1 MATTSISQLPRVTSL
16 GDQSLLLVVEN
27 GVSKVVTWAY
37 IKTNI
42 VGAQGPIGG
51 RGYSGSQGP
60 RSYAGSRGY
69 FGSAGFTG
77 SIGFTGSKG
86 SGFTG
91 SSGFVGSAS
100 NTPGYSGSI
109 GFSGSAGYQGR
120 DGYVGSKGPQG
131 DPNGYG
137 GSRGVAGFTGSAG
150 IGSIGVWDEDLF
162 VGNFAALNF
171 VGASVTAANQNGS
184 IASVIISGTGSGN
197 GYTGSRG
204 SAGFLGSRGILGYT
218 GSGGGGA
225 AVDLSSVSQNIVP
238 DASDIRDLGSN
249 NNVWRYGYF
258 AQIKAIGITDY
269 NGNSLAGSRG
279 YAGSFGYVGSSQPLT
294 IKDEGVT
301 RTTSA
306 SSINFVGAT
315 VAATNSGNDVTVT
328 ISGVASGS
336 ALTVRDEGTA
346 ISTAVTSIDFVGAG
360 VTAANNSNAITVTIP
375 GGGASSGL
383 SSRTT
388 VTGTT
393 ASIPTGNSANLN
405 LTGFKSY
412 LLMKVAVSA
421 AAWVRIY
428 SSDAYRTSDS
438 TRAQGSDPLP
448 GAGVIAEVIT
458 AGNMT
463 TIISPGA
470 LGWNDDP
477 ISPGSTIYLAV
488 TNNGGS
494 TTTINIGLTI
504 LQLEV

>member
-16 GDQSLLLVVEN
+16 GNQSLLLVVEN
-27 GVSKVVTWAY
+27 GVSKVVTWGF

-51 RGYSGSQGP
+51 QGYSGSQGP

-162 VGNFAALNF
+162 VGNFASLNF
-171 VGASVTAANQNGS
+171 VGALVTAANQNGS
-184 IASVIISGTGSGN
+184 IASVTISGSGSGN

-204 SAGFLGSRGILGYT
+204 SVGFLGSRGILGYT

-258 AQIKAIGITDY
+258 AQLKAIGITDY

-294 IKDEGVT
+294 IRDEGVI

-375 GGGASSGL
+375 GGSSSGL